1 MRTLALDDKN
11 WDLMVDD
18 YGNLAIKES
27 NDCLAQDVAS
37 SVMVWKNELPFDR
50 LRGIPYGSP
59 EELNGVLG
67 FEVKK
72 QAKLIDG
79 VKNVSVIFEKLEDRG
94 LNMTIYVE
102 NENGEVINVQ

>member
-1 MRTLALDDKN
+1 MKTLALDEN
-11 WDLMVDD
+11 WDLGVD
-18 YGNLAIKES
+18 EFS
-27 NDCLAQDVAS
+27 NIALKSDNEALAQDVAS

-50 LRGIPYGSP
+50 LRGIAYNKP
-59 EELNGVLG
+59 EELEGVLG

-79 VKNVSVIFEKLEDRG
+79 VLNASVIFNRLEDRG

-102 NENGEVINVQ
+102 NENGEIINVQ